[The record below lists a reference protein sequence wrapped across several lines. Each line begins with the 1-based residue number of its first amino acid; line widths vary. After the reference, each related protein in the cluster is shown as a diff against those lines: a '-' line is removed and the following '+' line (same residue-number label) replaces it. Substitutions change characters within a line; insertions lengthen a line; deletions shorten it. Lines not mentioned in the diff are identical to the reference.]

1 MFDTI
6 IPAAQFDR
14 GKPIK
19 MKLSADQE
27 ACSALAERFSWIEVC
42 SVETSLVIRKIADG
56 AYLVSGQIEAAI
68 IQRCRLSDNPVPDQ
82 SLSMSKNA
90 SPILKP
96 SMKQGR
102 LIPWR

>member
-68 IQRCRLSDNPVPDQ
+68 IQRCRLSDNPVPE
-82 SLSMSKNA
+82 S
-90 SPILKP
+90 ILIDVEE
-96 SMKQGR
+96 R
-102 LIPWR
+102 FADLETIDE